1 MDSSKFIP
9 LKRYQNRSNTH
20 THLRIFMGIT
30 EGKIACTRDE
40 KNYQILVNAEDVKS
54 YLADN
59 ELKAAPR
66 ERCKLNDE
74 HYVVNPDE
82 KQIRLMHLSDNNE
95 LYVLTTSQGYA
106 LVPISNLL
114 NFMHPNTEQIIDTG
128 VIKIS
133 KPTPKIQRRHYQSNQ
148 TQEILASELE
158 EEHTGAHR

>member
-1 MDSSKFIP
+1 MDSGKFVP

-30 EGKIACTRDE
+30 EGKIAYTRDE

-106 LVPISNLL
+106 LTPITNLL
-114 NFMHPNTEQIIDTG
+114 NFVHPNTEQIIDTG
-128 VIKIS
+128 IIRIS
-133 KPTPKIQRRHYQSNQ
+133 KPNTTMLRRNRVNGEIQD
-148 TQEILASELE
+148 ILATED
-158 EEHTGAHR
+158 GVNR